1 MSERTPE
8 SRMLCRIGLS
18 SLVLYTVLAVFFW
31 TSWSFKVRR
40 IDEIVIIVAIAALA
54 GLYFYGLKLARRAAA
69 STVVIFAVLVGLAGF
84 VTPPFDSTDVFFYM
98 ATGWQQSH
106 YGGNPYSGVLRN
118 VSGGAEDPM
127 IQNEWIMRN
136 RNPWLDIPLPYGF
149 LFALVS
155 RIIAWLGRGSFW
167 GTLALFS
174 SLNLVMHAGI
184 ALLLWKA
191 GRFLPE
197 GNGKV
202 VLYLYTWNP
211 FVVLQYLAD
220 LHNDILVA
228 FLVMLA
234 AYVLLRD
241 RPIWSI
247 PLLVASGLIKYVT
260 FILVPFALI
269 FLVRRKG
276 WRAGARALLMSAAVI
291 AVTAVPYIGQAA
303 SFKYRLIVDQVS
315 ESSGSLHAFIVY
327 SFRILGRVWPSLMTF
342 LPGFGSVT
350 KIVLWMLFAVFIVRE
365 LYVSWQESSEE
376 PLLMIQRWTSILFA
390 LIFIASSQFYA
401 WYIGMLFPLALL
413 TQRKT
418 FLADAIV
425 ALSGAHMLSFTFLRR
440 KAIGYFIVATV
451 LPITYSVMAR
461 GRARHQRDILA

>member
-1 MSERTPE
+1 VSADTPE
-8 SRMLCRIGLS
+8 SRTLCRLGLLS
-18 SLVLYTVLAVFFW
+18 LAVYVALALFFW
-31 TSWSFKVRR
+31 TTWSFKVRR
-40 IDEIVIIVAIAALA
+40 VDGIVVGVAIAALA
-54 GLYFYGLKLARRAAA
+54 VLYFYGLKFARRAAT
-69 STVVIFAVLVGLAGF
+69 STIVLFAVLVGAAGF
-84 VTPPFDSTDVFFYM
+84 ITPPFDSTDVFFYM

-106 YGGNPYSGVLRN
+106 YGGNPYSVVLRN
-118 VSGGAEDPM
+118 VSGASEDPM
-127 IQNEWIMRN
+127 IHNRWMTRN
-136 RNPWLDIPLPYGF
+136 RNPWLDIPMPYGF

-155 RIIAWLGRGSFW
+155 RTLAWLGRGSFYA
-167 GTLALFS
+167 TLALFS
-174 SLNLVMHAGI
+174 FLNLVMHAAI

-211 FVVLQYLAD
+211 FIVLQYLAD
-220 LHNDILVA
+220 LHNDILVG
-228 FLVMLA
+228 FLVVLA
-234 AYVLLRD
+234 AYLVLRD
-241 RPIWSI
+241 RPLWSI

-260 FILVPFALI
+260 FSLVPFALI

-276 WRAGARALLMSAAVI
+276 FREGIRAVLISAAMFV
-291 AVTAVPYIGQAA
+291 ATAVPYIGQAA
-303 SFKYRLIVDQVS
+303 SFKYRLIVAQVS

-327 SFRILGRVWPSLMTF
+327 SFRTLGRLWPSLIS
-342 LPGFGSVT
+342 LVPGFGAAT
-350 KIVLWMLFAVFIVRE
+350 RIALWAVFGVFIVRE

-413 TQRKT
+413 TDRKSV
-418 FLADAIV
+418 LADAVV

-440 KAIGYFIVATV
+440 KAIGYFIFATV
-451 LPITYSVMAR
+451 LPVIYSVLVRRQHRLMP
-461 GRARHQRDILA
+461 Q

>member
-1 MSERTPE
+1 VSEGTPE
-8 SRMLCRIGLS
+8 SRTLRRLGLL
-18 SLVLYTVLAVFFW
+18 SLALYVVLAVFFW
-31 TSWSFKVRR
+31 TTWSFKARR
-40 IDEIVIIVAIAALA
+40 IDEIVMGVAIAGLVI
-54 GLYFYGLKLARRAAA
+54 LYFYGLKFAGRAAT
-69 STVVIFAVLVGLAGF
+69 STIVVFAVLVGAVGF

-118 VSGGAEDPM
+118 VSGAAEDPM
-127 IQNEWIMRN
+127 IQNEWMTRN
-136 RNPWLDIPLPYGF
+136 RNPWLDIPMPYGF

-155 RIIAWLGRGSFW
+155 RTLAWLGRGSFW
-167 GTLALFS
+167 ATLALFDF
-174 SLNLVMHAGI
+174 LNLIMHAGI

-228 FLVMLA
+228 FLVVLA
-234 AYVLLRD
+234 AYLLLRD
-241 RPIWSI
+241 RPLWSI
-247 PLLVASGLIKYVT
+247 PFLVASGLIKYIT
-260 FILVPFALI
+260 FILVPFAFI

-276 WRAGARALLMSAAVI
+276 WKDGARALLISAVMFVA
-291 AVTAVPYIGQAA
+291 TAVPYIGQVS
-303 SFKYRLIVDQVS
+303 SFKYKLIAAQVS

-327 SFRILGRVWPSLMTF
+327 SFRSLGRVWPSLINF
-342 LPGFGSVT
+342 VPGFGAAT
-350 KIVLWMLFAVFIVRE
+350 KIALWAIFAVFILRE
-365 LYVSWQESSEE
+365 LYVSWKESSEE
-376 PLLMIQRWTSILFA
+376 PLLMIHRWTSILFA

-413 TQRKT
+413 TERKSI
-418 FLADAIV
+418 LADAVV

-451 LPITYSVMAR
+451 LPVMYSVLAR
-461 GRARHQRDILA
+461 RPRRSLHVT